1 MSVPREGDPLCPTG
15 AVVLR
20 GRRGVLDR
28 KGKRSMWRE
37 GECTW
42 CGRSVTESRRS
53 LWCSQRCVDAY
64 AVTQPAGQ
72 LAALQARDGGRCS
85 LCGLDTE
92 RLRVACMR
100 WLAAFGVDRSAPR
113 TMTGWRA
120 AYHTRYPQ
128 RAGALAD
135 LAHLLTLRG
144 YPTGDRGIRH
154 LMGERRCWWDGDHT
168 IPIVDGG
175 HPCDLR
181 NLRTLCYWCHKRETA
196 EAATRRAETR
206 RMAAAPAPESTD
218 QIALFDATAARG
230 TVGA

>member
-1 MSVPREGDPLCPTG
+1 MAVPREGDPLCPTG

-20 GRRGVLDR
+20 GRRGVLAR
-28 KGKRSMWRE
+28 KSKRSTWRK

-42 CGRSVTESRRS
+42 CGHPVTESRRS

-64 AVTQPAGQ
+64 AMTQPAGQ

-92 RLRVACMR
+92 RLRLACTR
-100 WLAAFGVDRSAPR
+100 WLAVFGADRTVPPR
-113 TMTGWRA
+113 SMRHWPYRVL
-120 AYHTRYPQ
+120 YPQ

-144 YPTGDRGIRH
+144 YPTGDRAIRH

-181 NLRTLCYWCHKRETA
+181 NLRTLCWWCHKRETS
-196 EAATRRAETR
+196 EAATRRAEAR
-206 RMAAAPAPESTD
+206 RMTTAPAPEPTA
-218 QIALFDATAARG
+218 QIAMFDAPDARG